1 MAKDKEKQKIPTVFD
16 TDKASLGDV
25 YAKALLGVGEKS
37 GKSEKLI
44 DELSAVAKVV
54 RELPKLQTTLES
66 PQISADAKQAMLQ
79 KAFDGKLSKDT
90 VNFLKVIGSKG
101 RFDCLS
107 QISSSAKRLYNEM
120 SGNVHAEVITAAKV
134 DKAVVKDIAAQ
145 LEKALGK
152 KVTLKA
158 VVDPKIIGGMVIR
171 IGDTIHDGSVVNQL
185 EQVRSK
191 AVKRASDA
199 IRGSLDKFMGA

>member
-1 MAKDKEKQKIPTVFD
+1 MAEENQKIPTVFD

-25 YAKALLGVGEKS
+25 YAKALLGAGNKS
-37 GKSEKLI
+37 GNADKLLG
-44 DELSAVAKVV
+44 ELDAVVGVV
-54 RELPKLQTTLES
+54 DKLPKLQSILES
-66 PQISADAKQAMLQ
+66 PQIAADAKQAILQ
-79 KAFDGKLSKDT
+79 KAFGGKLSKDML
-90 VNFLKVIGSKG
+90 NFLQIVGNKG

-107 QISSSAKRLYNEM
+107 QISSSANRLYDEM
-120 SGNVHAEVITAAKV
+120 SGNVQAEIVTAEPV
-134 DKAVVKDIAAQ
+134 DDSVAQDIAAQ

-152 KVTLKA
+152 KVTVKT

-185 EQVRSK
+185 SQVRTK
-191 AVKRASDA
+191 AIKSASDA

>member
-1 MAKDKEKQKIPTVFD
+1 MAKEENQKIPTVFD

-25 YAKALLGVGEKS
+25 YAKALIGVGEKS
-37 GKSEKLI
+37 GKSEKLL
-44 DELSAVAKVV
+44 DELKAVVKVV
-54 RELPKLQTTLES
+54 GKLPKLQTTLES
-66 PQISADAKQAMLQ
+66 PQISSDAKQSILQ
-79 KAFDGKLSKDT
+79 KAFGDKLSKDM
-90 VNFLKVIGSKG
+90 VNFLKVVGSKG

-107 QISSSAKRLYNEM
+107 QISSSANRLYNEM
-120 SGNVHAEVITAAKV
+120 SGNVQAEVITAEKV
-134 DKAVVKDIAAQ
+134 DKSVVKDIAKQ

-152 KVTLKA
+152 KVSLKA

>member
-1 MAKDKEKQKIPTVFD
+1 MAEENQKIPTVFD

-25 YAKALLGVGEKS
+25 YAKALLGVGQKA
-37 GKSEKLI
+37 GNSEKLI

-54 RELPKLQTTLES
+54 SELPKLQTTLES
-66 PQISADAKQAMLQ
+66 PQVAADAKQAILQ
-79 KAFDGKLSKDT
+79 KAFGGKLSKDT
-90 VNFLKVIGSKG
+90 VNFLKIVGSKG

-107 QISSSAKRLYNEM
+107 QISTSASRLYNEM
-120 SGNVHAEVITAAKV
+120 SGNVQAEVITAEQV
-134 DKAVVKDIAAQ
+134 EESVVTDIAAQ

-152 KVTLKA
+152 KVILKA
-158 VVDPKIIGGMVIR
+158 VVDPKIIGGMVVR

-185 EQVRSK
+185 SQVRSK
-191 AVKRASDA
+191 ATKRAADA